1 MSDRRVIRK
10 VILVGGFALLM
21 MLTVGGF
28 LFWREVQRIRSVAEI
43 LPVLSV
49 VPSFSLV
56 ERSGQPV
63 SLSDL
68 TGKVWIADFIFTHCA
83 GPCPL
88 LSLQMGAL
96 QEPLAE
102 FADVR
107 LVSISVDPER
117 DTPEVLADYSKRK
130 DAHERNWLFITGEK
144 PDVYKLIRKGFH
156 VTVDN
161 SPEDEMS
168 DQIMHSLRFA
178 LVDRKGQVRAY
189 YTGTDS
195 DLIDQL
201 LPDVKKLLQET
212 E

>member
-1 MSDRRVIRK
+1 MSDNRVIRK
-10 VILVGGFALLM
+10 VILVGALAVLLM
-21 MLTVGGF
+21 ATVSGY
-28 LFWREVQRIRSVAEI
+28 LFWKEVQRIRSVSEV
-43 LPVLSV
+43 LPVLGV
-49 VPSFSLV
+49 VPNFSLV
-56 ERSGQPV
+56 ERSGKEIG
-63 SLSDL
+63 LSDL

-117 DTPEVLADYSKRK
+117 DTPEVCAEYARRYN
-130 DAHERNWLFITGEK
+130 AHETNWLFITGEK
-144 PDVYKLIRKGFH
+144 PEVYKLIRKGFS

-161 SPEDEMS
+161 SPEDDAS

-178 LVDRKGQVRAY
+178 LVDRRGQVRAY
-189 YTGTDS
+189 YTGTDT
-195 DLIDQL
+195 DLLDQL
-201 LPDVKKLLQET
+201 LPDVKKLLKEGK
-212 E
+212 